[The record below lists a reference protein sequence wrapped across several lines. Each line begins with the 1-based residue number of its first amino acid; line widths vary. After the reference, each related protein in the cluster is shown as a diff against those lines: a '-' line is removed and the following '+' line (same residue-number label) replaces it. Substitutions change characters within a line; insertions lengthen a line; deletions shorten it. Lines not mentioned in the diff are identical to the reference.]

1 MFTGIVEERGEIES
15 ITKTPEGIRV
25 RIGAKAVVADAS
37 VGDSIAVNG
46 VCLTVVEFGGSH
58 LVADVVPETLSR
70 SNLGR
75 LNEGD
80 GVNLE
85 RPMTL
90 NARLDGHIVQGH
102 VDGVGTVVANGP
114 SNEEGHRLVV
124 TLPPELRK
132 YTIEKG
138 SITLDGASLTI
149 AKVTKEGV
157 DVALIPLTLQLTSL
171 GEREPGDVLN
181 VEVDMV
187 AKYVERMLEA
197 YRQ

>member
-15 ITKTPEGIRV
+15 ITTTPDGIRV
-25 RIGAKAVVADAS
+25 RVLAHEVAADAS
-37 VGDSIAVNG
+37 IGDSIAVNG
-46 VCLTVVEFGGSH
+46 VCLTVVEFGPAH
-58 LVADVVPETLSR
+58 FVADAMPETLSR
-70 SNLGR
+70 SNLGK
-75 LNEGD
+75 LSKGD

-85 RPMTL
+85 RPMAL

-102 VDGVGTVVANGP
+102 VDGIGTVVANGRRDG
-114 SNEEGHRLVV
+114 EGHHLVV
-124 TLPPELRK
+124 SLPPELRR

-149 AKVTKEGV
+149 AELTANGV
-157 DVALIPLTLQLTSL
+157 DVALIPLTLELTSL
-171 GEREPGDVLN
+171 GERRPGDVLN